1 MRPIVQDILKRSGIA
16 LDKEGQS
23 FNLLCHT
30 ALRARGSLEKASTEG
45 VRGALGPCFR
55 IIFRDV
61 LSSKETYI
69 LH

>member
-30 ALRARGSLEKASTEG
+30 ALRTWVSLEKGAAEG
-45 VRGALGPCFR
+45 VKGELWVHVFG
-55 IIFRDV
+55 
-61 LSSKETYI
+61 
-69 LH
+69 